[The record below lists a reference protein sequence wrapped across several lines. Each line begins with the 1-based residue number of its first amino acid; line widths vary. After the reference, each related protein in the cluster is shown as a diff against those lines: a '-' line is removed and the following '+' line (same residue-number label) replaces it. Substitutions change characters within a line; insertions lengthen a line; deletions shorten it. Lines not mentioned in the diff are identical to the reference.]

1 VQFTGSE
8 GLTGVVV
15 EVGHEA
21 LVGVRRLPWQRFVVG
36 RGDVRDDLAGSPQV
50 VEACLGPDQRCREVI
65 DLLLQVLGVRGGG
78 VLLCLEPS
86 QEFGGVHAASSRSRQ
101 AVAGV
106 VSRRVMFAVA
116 AQ

>member
-1 VQFTGSE
+1 
-8 GLTGVVV
+8 
-15 EVGHEA
+15 
-21 LVGVRRLPWQRFVVG
+21 
-36 RGDVRDDLAGSPQV
+36 
-50 VEACLGPDQRCREVI
+50 
-65 DLLLQVLGVRGGG
+65 LLQVLGVRGGG